1 LEITSSN
8 IGEIV
13 RPAEILLII
22 AIVVL
27 YSFVAYQRNF
37 IWKDDYNLW
46 SDCVEKSSEKAR
58 PHNNLG
64 VACNDMGMFDKA
76 IKEINKAIDLK
87 PSFVNAYVS
96 LGNAYLNKG
105 LFDIAIKEY
114 RNALRLKNDYAE
126 VYVNIGNT
134 YIKKGLIERA
144 IESYSKALALKP
156 DSVRARLNIASAYGL
171 KGFAEKAL
179 IEYKALAELQPDN
192 PDIYYNM
199 GIAYERLAKSKEQ
212 RAERRGQ
219 GVMCQ
224 EQRWLIEQA
233 VNEYK
238 KALKFN
244 PDDFQAR
251 GNIERIRKW
260 SREQGAID

>member
-1 LEITSSN
+1 MIRS
-8 IGEIV
+8 V
-13 RPAEILLII
+13 EILFLVSVVAIYSI
-22 AIVVL
+22 AT
-27 YSFVAYQRNF
+27 YQRNF
-37 IWKDDYNLW
+37 IWKDDYSLW

-64 VACNDMGMFDKA
+64 VACNNGGMIDKA

-105 LFDIAIKEY
+105 LFDMAIKEY
-114 RNALRLKNDYAE
+114 RNALRLKTDYAE

-134 YIKKGLIERA
+134 YIKNGLIDRA
-144 IESYSKALALKP
+144 VESYSKALALKP
-156 DSVRARLNIASAYGL
+156 DSIRARLNIASAYGL
-171 KGFAEKAL
+171 KGFTEKAL

-192 PDIYYNM
+192 SDLHFNM

-219 GVMCQ
+219 RVMDQ

-233 VNEYK
+233 INEYN
-238 KALKFN
+238 KAIMLN
-244 PDDFQAR
+244 PNDFQAR
-251 GNIERIRKW
+251 RNIERIRKW
-260 SREQGAID
+260 SRKRSPIN